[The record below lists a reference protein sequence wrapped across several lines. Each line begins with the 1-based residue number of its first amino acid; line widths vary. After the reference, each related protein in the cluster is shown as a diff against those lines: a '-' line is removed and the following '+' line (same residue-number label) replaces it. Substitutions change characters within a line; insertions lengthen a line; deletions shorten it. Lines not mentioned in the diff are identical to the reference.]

1 MVILMKQKIEKNKKK
16 IVFNKEIDNSINGF
30 ALVLA
35 FIIIGIILQFDNSFF
50 GGATNIVK
58 IIFIGIGILGLFTEI
73 SNLNINYNIKGLDN
87 ICTGIFLLVIS
98 YLLKTYVYTNKW
110 TIIFLI
116 LYEVFLFFI
125 ILISIYG
132 LCKGLIEMAYS
143 LYKNYIEKHKRG
155 NLFTSIIVVLTQLFG
170 LVLVLAQIYDIFK

>member
-1 MVILMKQKIEKNKKK
+1 MKQIVGKNKKK
-16 IVFNKEIDNSINGF
+16 IVFNEEIDNSINGF

-50 GGATNIVK
+50 GGATHIIKLVFIV
-58 IIFIGIGILGLFTEI
+58 IGILGLFTEI
-73 SNLNINYNIKGLDN
+73 SNLNISYNIKGLDN

-98 YLLKTYVYTNKW
+98 YLLKIYVYPDNW
-110 TIIFLI
+110 LEFFLI

-132 LCKGLIEMAYS
+132 LCRGLIEMTYS
-143 LYKNYIEKHKRG
+143 LYQNYKEKHKKG
-155 NLFTSIIVVLTQLFG
+155 NLFTSLIVVLTQLFG